1 MKRVPGLH
9 LAGMAM
15 ATLLCTTPAQI
26 SAANAHRFGS
36 SYTSTAPK
44 DCRMIGKPS
53 ELDGSTTRFC
63 PGKSG
68 LGVLISEDDLRETVS
83 VGRNHQAAAR
93 EPAAQAWFGPF
104 NSTTNTVEWRA
115 VDGKPFAIIQRWLI
129 ADNGDRDKED
139 RPIAK
144 PMLTVTRLPPG
155 AVCHV
160 AYIDVQANPNAN
172 DLARKAA
179 DELARDFNCLST
191 LALLHSLGQNRNW
204 PHLNG
209 KPAPQKD
216 LVGLLPHV
224 RFVLPFLDLSC
235 VHTDATRSPFLKRR
249 SFAPSSWDS

>member
-9 LAGMAM
+9 FAGMAL
-15 ATLLCTTPAQI
+15 AALFGVILSLI
-26 SAANAHRFGS
+26 SPANAQTFGS
-36 SYTSTAPK
+36 TYTSTAPK

-83 VGRNHQAAAR
+83 VGRNRAAAAK

-115 VDGKPFAIIQRWLI
+115 VDGKPFAIIQRWHI
-129 ADNGDRDKED
+129 ADNSDEDKNG

-144 PMLTVTRLPPG
+144 PMLAVTRLPPG

-160 AYIDVQANPNAN
+160 AYVDAQANPNPN
-172 DLARKAA
+172 ELARKAA
-179 DELARDFNCLST
+179 DELARNFRC
-191 LALLHSLGQNRNW
+191 
-204 PHLNG
+204 G
-209 KPAPQKD
+209 KDEVKVIGETGRA
-216 LVGLLPHV
+216 VEM
-224 RFVLPFLDLSC
+224 
-235 VHTDATRSPFLKRR
+235 TKR
-249 SFAPSSWDS
+249 